1 MVGSDL
7 RQRSPPGE
15 YSSLVDA
22 AFRSAI
28 DAGYKL
34 DEPSL
39 VIGSAMRDGELF
51 NDVRVAVGMSMLN
64 RHGLI
69 AGATGT
75 GKTKTLQLLAGQLSM
90 AGVPVFVADVKGD
103 VTGIA
108 APGDA
113 TNAKILDRCQSLDWG
128 FQPSGHPV
136 ELLSLSGAL
145 GTPVRASVHSFG
157 PLLLGKVLDLNET
170 QTSVLA
176 LVFKYCDDN
185 NLGLLD
191 LADLATT
198 LKYLSSDEGKP
209 ILEDYGGM
217 SSASVGVLLR
227 SLVVLEQEGA
237 DVFFG
242 EPEFDVMDLIRTAP
256 NGQGIVSVLELS
268 DVMDR
273 PRLFSTFML
282 WMLAQLYEVLPEAGD
297 LPTPKLCFFF
307 DEAHLL
313 FHDASDALMEQVERT
328 VRLIRSKGVGVYFV
342 TQAPTDVPATVLAQL
357 GNRVQHALR
366 AFTPDDADALRKTA
380 RTFPTTTFYDVEETI
395 TSLGIGE
402 ALVTVLSP
410 RGVPTPLAATRLLP
424 PDSLMAAL
432 DPAAAAQL
440 RAGSPLQ
447 ARYGE
452 RTDPQSAHEILTAK
466 IQAARDAA
474 AAAAGAAAGTGA
486 GAAGGQ
492 GTMTPAQYQREVQR
506 QAREQAQEMRRAERE
521 AERERKAAAREAAQ
535 AQRSR
540 ERVVETGV
548 RTAGRVLT
556 SRAGQSFLRG
566 VFGTLFGG
574 GRR

>member
-1 MVGSDL
+1 
-7 RQRSPPGE
+7 
-15 YSSLVDA
+15 
-22 AFRSAI
+22 
-28 DAGYKL
+28 
-34 DEPSL
+34 
-39 VIGSAMRDGELF
+39 
-51 NDVRVAVGMSMLN
+51 
-64 RHGLI
+64 
-69 AGATGT
+69 
-75 GKTKTLQLLAGQLSM
+75 
-90 AGVPVFVADVKGD
+90 
-103 VTGIA
+103 
-108 APGDA
+108 
-113 TNAKILDRCQSLDWG
+113 
-128 FQPSGHPV
+128 
-136 ELLSLSGAL
+136 
-145 GTPVRASVHSFG
+145 
-157 PLLLGKVLDLNET
+157 
-170 QTSVLA
+170 
-176 LVFKYCDDN
+176 
-185 NLGLLD
+185 
-191 LADLATT
+191 
-198 LKYLSSDEGKP
+198 
-209 ILEDYGGM
+209 
-217 SSASVGVLLR
+217 
-227 SLVVLEQEGA
+227 
-237 DVFFG
+237 
-242 EPEFDVMDLIRTAP
+242 
-256 NGQGIVSVLELS
+256 
-268 DVMDR
+268 
-273 PRLFSTFML
+273 
-282 WMLAQLYEVLPEAGD
+282 
-297 LPTPKLCFFF
+297 
-307 DEAHLL
+307 
-313 FHDASDALMEQVERT
+313 
-328 VRLIRSKGVGVYFV
+328 VGVYFV